1 MASSTTSA
9 AGSAVTS
16 GINVPEIVS
25 GLMEVERVPITKL
38 QAKVDQKTVQLSTLG
53 VFKSKVAALET
64 AARAMTSPG
73 IFALRDTSS
82 SNAAV
87 AVGAA
92 TSSASP
98 GLYTVKVAQT
108 AQAAVWSTEGFS
120 SADQQIDFSNFSIDY
135 AGETYQPQYAQ
146 LEAVSFSV
154 GDMLQITLSGGQ
166 EQSFA
171 ITSSATTP
179 TTVAAA
185 INAKVSSGDLEGVTA
200 SVVGGKLVVAS
211 SNPLQGV
218 TVEHQIPGSGVLA
231 GVSAF
236 AANET
241 LSFTVTAG
249 APQTFTVT
257 STATPAQLVTR
268 VNDAVAAGTLSGVTA
283 YLNAS
288 GEFGLRASDPEE
300 GVSLTY
306 TKTDTTTVSGTGTAA
321 ASLGTMTPTT
331 AGLPTNVTLTDLV
344 GWVDTLDIGLDAS
357 VIQVS
362 SSQYALNIR
371 SKDSG
376 AANSLQVSEITF
388 AASITAPAVSGTGD
402 SAGGDLGDYVLEY
415 DSATAGWTLVSSP
428 DPATS
433 VSGQKVSTLNGKDL
447 DFSYTGSPADGD
459 RLRFSVAAD
468 GSVGSVSA
476 YVFRASQSLQ
486 AARDAYLS
494 VNGLSLSRA
503 SNTIDDVV
511 EGLTID
517 LTGDVVPVAAPINSL
532 AAADFSLGHVQSAS
546 IRVTAGATDLS
557 AQAVKDFANAYNE
570 LIGFYKTESASSTD
584 PDARGVLNGDSS
596 LRSYMERLRSLYS
609 RGLKLAD
616 GSTLSFN
623 SVGVEFQRDG
633 KLYVDE
639 SKLNAAV
646 TDGLQEKFA
655 AGIKIGVE
663 SDTMNFTSFMTQS
676 LQVGGLLA
684 QHLHDEEKEQVRL
697 QDRIDTLETK
707 MTRIEERLY
716 KQYAA
721 LDALLFRLQ
730 TTSNALASAIDS
742 MTANQGG

>member
-1 MASSTTSA
+1 
-9 AGSAVTS
+9 
-16 GINVPEIVS
+16 
-25 GLMEVERVPITKL
+25 
-38 QAKVDQKTVQLSTLG
+38 
-53 VFKSKVAALET
+53 
-64 AARAMTSPG
+64 
-73 IFALRDTSS
+73 
-82 SNAAV
+82 
-87 AVGAA
+87 
-92 TSSASP
+92 
-98 GLYTVKVAQT
+98 
-108 AQAAVWSTEGFS
+108 
-120 SADQQIDFSNFSIDY
+120 
-135 AGETYQPQYAQ
+135 
-146 LEAVSFSV
+146 
-154 GDMLQITLSGGQ
+154 
-166 EQSFA
+166 
-171 ITSSATTP
+171 
-179 TTVAAA
+179 
-185 INAKVSSGDLEGVTA
+185 
-200 SVVGGKLVVAS
+200 LVVAS

-218 TVEHQIPGSGVLA
+218 SVEHQIPGSGVLA

-241 LSFTVTAG
+241 LSFTVTGG
-249 APQTFTVT
+249 APQTFTLT

-288 GEFGLRASDPEE
+288 GEFGLRATDPEE

-402 SAGGDLGDYVLEY
+402 PAGGDLGDYVLEY

-428 DPATS
+428 DPVKTR
-433 VSGQKVSTLNGKDL
+433 VSGSKVTTAEGHDL
-447 DFSYTGSPADGD
+447 LFSYTGAAPADGD

-476 YVFRASQSLQ
+476 YAFRASQSLQ

-684 QHLHDEEKEQVRL
+684 QHLLDEEKEQVRL